1 MTDKH
6 TKKKSKNWSLPPAG
20 PDHPI
25 YSEGWT
31 IGSGRLFSQLAKP
44 SQEKDG
50 EEDEEEPADKL

>member
-6 TKKKSKNWSLPPAG
+6 TGKRSKNWRLPPAG

-25 YSEGWT
+25 YTRGWT

-44 SQEKDG
+44 SQEKGG
-50 EEDEEEPADKL
+50 EEEEPDDKR